1 MSQKAVLEEGI
12 KKLSE
17 GFQLDG
23 ADLQLTDWNNGRLE
37 VTLIFGPDV
46 CQECIVPKDVIKM
59 MVQNT
64 LSLQVSDLQ
73 DVVIIDPRD

>member
-12 KKLSE
+12 KRLSE

-23 ADLQLTDWNNGRLE
+23 ADLQLTDWNNGIAE

-64 LSLQVSDLQ
+64 LSPQVSDLQ